1 MPWFTKQRKKKAR
14 NTTKHKTKKRQQIFR
29 IKLRNDR
36 FRMFGP
42 HSKLISAVS
51 AWFKADFGHFGRQP
65 IRPNSANT
73 AWLWLNLPGSVWIE
87 AESARMEPSWRESK
101 EKKKAQTRHWRA
113 GIHVEHCT
121 PCWAKSDSNVA
132 PSQSR
137 PCFIGFQ
144 MVERNL
150 IKINEPFHYGF

>member
-1 MPWFTKQRKKKAR
+1 M
-14 NTTKHKTKKRQQIFR
+14 NHKTKKEEGKRHKTKKKQQIFI

-42 HSKLISAVS
+42 HSKPISAVL
-51 AWFKADFGHFGRQP
+51 AWFKANFDHVDGQP
-65 IRPNSANT
+65 IRPNSADT
-73 AWLWLNLPGSVWIE
+73 AWFWPNLPGSMGIK

-121 PCWAKSDSNVA
+121 PCWAKSDSNAA
-132 PSQSR
+132 PSQ
-137 PCFIGFQ
+137 PCLCFIGFQ

>member
-87 AESARMEPSWRESK
+87 AESARIEPSRCESM
-101 EKKKAQTRHWRA
+101 KKKKKKKLRHGTDEQAATLDAAPYVGPRRTLVWHPPSRIRA
-113 GIHVEHCT
+113 
-121 PCWAKSDSNVA
+121 S
-132 PSQSR
+132 
-137 PCFIGFQ
+137 
-144 MVERNL
+144 
-150 IKINEPFHYGF
+150 